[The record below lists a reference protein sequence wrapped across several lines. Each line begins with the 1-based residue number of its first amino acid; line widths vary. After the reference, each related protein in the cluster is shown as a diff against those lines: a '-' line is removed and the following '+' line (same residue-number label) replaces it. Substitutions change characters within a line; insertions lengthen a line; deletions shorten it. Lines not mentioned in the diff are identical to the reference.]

1 LLIFTKIAELQAFLR
16 QRKAG
21 NASIGFVPTMG
32 ALHKGH
38 VSLVERSKA
47 QTDITVCSIFVN
59 PTQFNDKADLRRYPR
74 MPEKDIEMLL
84 ASGCDVLFMPA
95 VEEIYPD
102 PQPFSF
108 DFGHLNQILEA
119 AHRPGHF
126 NGVAQVV
133 KRLFEIVEPH
143 KAFFGSKDYQQVL
156 IVKALVK
163 QLGLFVEV
171 IACPSIREADGLAM
185 SSRNTL
191 LNADERKTAAFIPLI
206 LLEAKELALRKG
218 IPEAKAYVEARTSSL
233 PLMKPEYYEICDA
246 ATLLPLNQTGT
257 GSGAISLFAA
267 YAGRIRLIDNLLLN

>member
-16 QRKAG
+16 KRKVG
-21 NASIGFVPTMG
+21 DTSIGFVPTMG

-38 VSLVERSKA
+38 VSLVERSKQQA
-47 QTDITVCSIFVN
+47 DITVCSIFVN
-59 PTQFNDKADLRRYPR
+59 PTQFNDKADLLRYPR
-74 MPEKDIEMLL
+74 MPEKDIETLVKT
-84 ASGCDVLFMPA
+84 GCDALFMPA

-133 KRLFEIVEPH
+133 KRLFEIVGPQ

-156 IVKALVK
+156 IVKELVK
-163 QLGLFVEV
+163 QLGLPVEV

-191 LNADERKTAAFIPLI
+191 LNTEERETAAFIPLI
-206 LLEAKELALRKG
+206 LMEAKELALRKG
-218 IPEAKAYVEARTSSL
+218 IPEAKAYVKAKTASL

-246 ATLLPLNQTGT
+246 ATLLPLNHAGA
-257 GSGAISLFAA
+257 GSEAISLFAA
-267 YAGRIRLIDNLLLN
+267 YVGRIRLIDNLILN